1 MRKRTS
7 DFMALAAILGGAGL
21 GLGLTSL
28 YARSA
33 PVAQVDDASVEVR
46 VLPGR
51 VLVRDG
57 SGASTIY
64 FRSRAR
70 SNRPVWEPLERQRLR
85 VNVEEA
91 RERAADLAREQ
102 RNIELEELRRVE
114 RAIKGFDRE
123 RVERLR
129 AQMEELRLEAREMAD
144 FEALFEALEG
154 VEALEDLD
162 LERLTNDIRRDEEDE
177 RRRRRRRRPRR

>member
-1 MRKRTS
+1 MGNRTS
-7 DFMALAAILGGAGL
+7 DFIALVAILGGAGL

-28 YARSA
+28 VATTA
-33 PVAQVDDASVEVR
+33 PVARADDASVDVH
-46 VLPGR
+46 VVPGR

-57 SGASTIY
+57 SGARAIY
-64 FRSRAR
+64 FRSQAR
-70 SNRPVWEPLERQRLR
+70 SRRRWAPSERLR
-85 VNVEEA
+85 VYEEAQGRFGRDRVDRLRSNVE
-91 RERAADLAREQ
+91 
-102 RNIELEELRRVE
+102 LEKLRRVQQE
-114 RAIKGFDRE
+114 IKGFDRE
-123 RVERLR
+123 QVERLR
-129 AQMEELRLEAREMAD
+129 AQVAELRLEAREMAD

>member
-70 SNRPVWEPLERQRLR
+70 SNRPVWEPLERLG

-102 RNIELEELRRVE
+102 RNIELEGLRRVE

-123 RVERLR
+123 QVERLR
-129 AQMEELRLEAREMAD
+129 AQIEELRLEAREMAD

-162 LERLTNDIRRDEEDE
+162 LERLTNDMRRDEEDQ
-177 RRRRRRRRPRR
+177 RRRRRRRRPGR